1 MSFRTT
7 IASINHYICCVKIV
21 TFILAIIILF
31 LSVKPCSYGLNLE
44 DQNPTEIISNHNHQE
59 DSDDSCTIT
68 FIFNFCGMS
77 ITYEHLCSYNI
88 TINSKISTEIMSSY
102 QSLYRFD
109 FHSSIWQ
116 PPQV

>member
-1 MSFRTT
+1 MKFL
-7 IASINHYICCVKIV
+7 
-21 TFILAIIILF
+21 TFILAITL
-31 LSVKPCSYGLNLE
+31 LALTAMPCSDGQNFE
-44 DQNPTEIISNHNHQE
+44 DQQHEEIGAEHNHQE
-59 DSDDSCTIT
+59 DSDDSCPIT
-68 FIFNFCGMS
+68 CICNCCGMS
-77 ITYEHLCSYNI
+77 ITYEPLGSFNL